1 MNRKQINPAKTDI
14 SATPYWVSKIT
25 THDTILNFFND
36 YISIP
41 CSAIFQNDLKK
52 WHMLVINN
60 KQRPYH
66 FELFYGKANERD
78 QYFQKFL
85 KQVANTRQPVLGNH
99 IGFYDYFV
107 PIVINNRC
115 EAYIKSGP
123 FSKSIPKLEQLTQI
137 FTELSGAPPG
147 QADPQFLDF
156 CRTALEVQVLNS
168 SVLPYYL
175 KLLQIIAK
183 ILGSDKEEIKLVMQI
198 KQLKT
203 NFFSQM
209 LPNRM
214 WNYVAV
220 KENRL
225 RWGPWQLTEL
235 APWDRDE
242 FKLSRHPTVVMAVML
257 HNPAN
262 EQHNEVVSM
271 IEAAEMQ
278 LACFEF
284 TKKMPETISGKMGN
298 EGAYF
303 LTSPN
308 PSWDT
313 TKTKLHLLDLAR
325 SIESFLFKTFK
336 KKVFVGISS
345 QTHTPEELPEAFK
358 ESVQS
363 LHLGLH
369 IQKPT
374 LFFDDHYHASD
385 YFSEVSL
392 YEWFPKLLEAST
404 QGAEKETQL
413 IREQYIKSAI
423 QSSGM
428 NQEILRSHFLN
439 ALFFLLETAQKRGLL
454 TNDKA
459 AELRRE
465 LLKKFSWTNTVA
477 DLLPLFRYYLDL
489 LNQVFLSPL
498 RGERNIRLEQSREY
512 ILKNY
517 QQPISLKQMAV
528 QFDMSESRFS
538 QHFKKMYGV
547 GFLEYLLQVR
557 CDNAKRLLETTHLPI
572 NLVTQECGFRSTNH
586 FIQCFKR
593 LNRLTPRKYRKIKTS
608 TISKKR

>member
-1 MNRKQINPAKTDI
+1 M
-14 SATPYWVSKIT
+14 
-25 THDTILNFFND
+25 
-36 YISIP
+36 P
-41 CSAIFQNDLKK
+41 CSAIFQNIHDK
-52 WHMLVINN
+52 WRLLTIDN
-60 KQRPYH
+60 KQRPHH
-66 FELFYGKANERD
+66 FELFYGKGDDRN
-78 QYFQKFL
+78 QYFQKSL
-85 KQVANTRQPVLGNH
+85 KQVANTQQVVLGTH
-99 IGFYDYFV
+99 MGFYDYFV
-107 PIVINNRC
+107 PIVKNNHC
-115 EAYIKSGP
+115 VAYIKSGP
-123 FSKSIPKLEQLTQI
+123 FSKSIPKLEQLTRT
-137 FTELSGAPPG
+137 FTDLSGTAPG
-147 QADPQFLDF
+147 QADPQFLNF
-156 CRTALEVQVLNS
+156 CRTALDVQVLNP
-168 SVLPYYL
+168 SVLPHYL

-183 ILGSDKEEIKLVMQI
+183 ILGSDKEETKLVAQI
-198 KQLKT
+198 EQLKS

-225 RWGPWQLTEL
+225 RWGPWQLIEL

-271 IEAAEMQ
+271 IESTEMQ

-284 TKKMPETISGKMGN
+284 TKKIPETISGKMGS
-298 EGAYF
+298 EGVYF

-308 PSWDT
+308 PAWDA
-313 TKTKLHLLDLAR
+313 TKTKLHLQDLAR

-374 LFFDDHYHASD
+374 LFFDDYYHAGD
-385 YFSEVSL
+385 YFTEVSL

-517 QQPISLKQMAV
+517 QQPISLKQMAG

-538 QHFKKMYGV
+538 QHFKKMYGM

-593 LNRLTPRKYRKIKTS
+593 LNRLTPRKYRNLKTS